1 MKITEKN
8 LRKVTRN
15 ILKELFTRKQY
26 GLASFLGQEV
36 GEEAA
41 DETMDLGETD
51 KTEIDD
57 IEENE
62 KELE

>member
-1 MKITEKN
+1 MKITEKD

-15 ILKELFTRKQY
+15 ILKELLTRRSY

-41 DETMDLGETD
+41 DDTMDLGETD
-51 KTEIDD
+51 KTEVDD
-57 IEENE
+57 IKEDE

>member
-1 MKITEKN
+1 MKITEKD

-15 ILKELFTRKQY
+15 ILKELFTRRSY

-41 DETMDLGETD
+41 DDTMDLGETD
-51 KTEIDD
+51 KTEVDD
-57 IEENE
+57 IKEDE